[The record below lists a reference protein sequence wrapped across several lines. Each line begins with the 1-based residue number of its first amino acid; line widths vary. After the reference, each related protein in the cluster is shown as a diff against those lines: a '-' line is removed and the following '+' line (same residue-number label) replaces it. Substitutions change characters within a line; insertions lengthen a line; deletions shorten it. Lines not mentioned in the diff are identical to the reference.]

1 MIKGILCKPYT
12 FSVVNKGERHS
23 KSHFISHSHANFTTE
38 NHDLSIQQQVV
49 CCIVNRLRMRVVDVK
64 LTNGSSIDL
73 AQNGLQNTSAFSRQ
87 SELEPL
93 NFNLYKMLILLN
105 PCTRQY
111 FKFSYIK
118 GQVTQ
123 QHKNV
128 LMFLHDVLVLYCSR
142 SSCPVT
148 WDS

>member
-64 LTNGSSIDL
+64 LINGSPIDL
-73 AQNGLQNTSAFSRQ
+73 AQNGLQNTSADSQ
-87 SELEPL
+87 NL
-93 NFNLYKMLILLN
+93 NHSIYIRKMLILLN

-128 LMFLHDVLVLYCSR
+128 LMFLHDVLVLYCSH

-148 WDS
+148 WNS